1 MLLGSSDV
9 TPLACFHTKRELMI
23 FSMSRSGERT
33 AQIGAQSLL
42 FDVIHQLNMV
52 MVQHCLCLEAQD
64 TSNII
69 AAFKEHL

>member
-1 MLLGSSDV
+1 MFLGSSDV
-9 TPLACFHTKRELMI
+9 TPLACFHTERELMI

-33 AQIGAQSLL
+33 APNRYPVFTLL
-42 FDVIHQLNMV
+42 CYSPTKHV

-64 TSNII
+64 TRNII